1 MRNNMGEK
9 PRVLL
14 VDDNISLLTTSA
26 MILKYKGYSVTTAKN
41 GPDAIQLFREGDFRI
56 VFLDI
61 RMPEM
66 NGIEVYKEL
75 KKIDPDVPMIMMTA
89 YSDDDLIEAGFKA
102 GVHTVLHKPLEMDD
116 VVAIIEGFG
125 QQPVAK

>member
-1 MRNNMGEK
+1 MGEK
-9 PRVLL
+9 AKVLL

-26 MILKYKGYSVTTAKN
+26 MILKHKGYSVTTAIN
-41 GPDAIQLFREGDFRI
+41 GYDAILLFRGGEFSI

-75 KKIDPDVPMIMMTA
+75 KKINPEVPMILMTA
-89 YSDDDLIEAGFKA
+89 YSDEDLIEAGFRA

-116 VVAIIEGFG
+116 VLKIIEGLSH
-125 QQPVAK
+125 